1 MLLPSMDNFTRC
13 SDTNDTLDGFKLSKG
28 KGVVSILWSTA
39 WTNNIKMLD
48 DGNERIIAILIT
60 ASTKICL
67 INAYMPTCTNSSQT
81 EYRECIDI
89 ITDIIEKY
97 QTTHKIV
104 LCGDM
109 NGTLLENR
117 SNKHDKILKMFV
129 KESNLTTGAY
139 LPETHTFHH
148 HAGNSSSQID
158 YILVQ
163 DPSLMNEYIIDQK
176 SGINLSAHTTVRMR
190 TTIGAPFYEKQVSS
204 KIPAKAA
211 KYKLQWE
218 DINNEKYKKEIQQ
231 KVRKIKP
238 EDDLDYQ
245 TEISH

>member
-1 MLLPSMDNFTRC
+1 MDNFTRC
-13 SDTNDTLDGFKLSKG
+13 SDTNDTLDGLKLPKG
-28 KGVVSILWSTA
+28 KGGVSILWPTA

-48 DGNERIIAILIT
+48 DGNERIIAILIS

-97 QTTHKIV
+97 QTTHKII

-117 SNKHDKILKMFV
+117 SNKHDKILEMYV
-129 KESNLTTGAY
+129 KESNLTTRAY

-163 DPSLMNEYIIDQK
+163 DPSLVNEYIIDQK

-190 TTIGAPFYEKQVSS
+190 TTIGAPFYVKKTSLEQNPGKSGKVQTAMGRHKQ
-204 KIPAKAA
+204 
-211 KYKLQWE
+211 
-218 DINNEKYKKEIQQ
+218 
-231 KVRKIKP
+231 
-238 EDDLDYQ
+238 
-245 TEISH
+245 

>member
-1 MLLPSMDNFTRC
+1 MS
-13 SDTNDTLDGFKLSKG
+13 
-28 KGVVSILWSTA
+28 
-39 WTNNIKMLD
+39 
-48 DGNERIIAILIT
+48 
-60 ASTKICL
+60 
-67 INAYMPTCTNSSQT
+67 TCTNSSQT

-104 LCGDM
+104 FCGDM

-163 DPSLMNEYIIDQK
+163 DPSLVNEYIIDQK

-190 TTIGAPFYEKQVSS
+190 TTSGAPLYEKQVSN

-218 DINNEKYKKEIQQ
+218 DLNNEKYKKEIQQ

-238 EDDLDYQ
+238 EDYQ
-245 TEISH
+245 TETLMQILSAAENISVPRTLLRMKGPKWKASPEVLVLLKNYNDTYRERKKIGKPTDHELAISLKIGKKKLRSK